1 MPGSRLASR
10 GSSGRSLCTHGNVVF
25 TARCATDAGS
35 LPGRRAVS
43 LSSATG
49 LPLPGDQVPGTT
61 SRVSRAPQHP
71 PLPHQRS
78 LPSTKHRLQHLTT
91 PPAAFHTPSTVWTYQ
106 QTQEQGTGT
115 TGTWLTDPGAT
126 SLRVLFRD
134 VTTVPVTL
142 ATYAGRQKAAR
153 FPPGL
158 PTGAGSTEVWYRIP
172 APQERA
178 GRRLTCR
185 CHQGRRVRAA
195 ARCQPPAWLLT
206 QEEGHGNSQ

>member
-1 MPGSRLASR
+1 MPRSRLGSR
-10 GSSGRSLCTHGNVVF
+10 GSSGRSLSVTHGNVVF

-49 LPLPGDQVPGTT
+49 LPLPGDQVPATT
-61 SRVSRAPQHP
+61 SQVSCAPQHP

-78 LPSTKHRLQHLTT
+78 LPSTKHHLQHLMT
-91 PPAAFHTPSTVWTYQ
+91 PPAAFHTPSTMWTYQ
-106 QTQEQGTGT
+106 HTQGTGT

-134 VTTVPVTL
+134 VTIVPVTL
-142 ATYAGRQKAAR
+142 ATYTGWQKAAR

-158 PTGAGSTEVWYRIP
+158 PAGTGSTEVWYHIP
-172 APQERA
+172 APQEWA

-185 CHQGRRVRAA
+185 CHQGRRGRAA